1 MEIYALVTSECHTFK
16 IITVEYL
23 WLIWNGLVKSLPN
36 EPIIIL
42 TIPESLGC
50 ESG

>member
-1 MEIYALVTSECHTFK
+1 MEIYALVSSECLTFK

-23 WLIWNGLVKSLPN
+23 WLIWNWLVKSLLN
-36 EPIIIL
+36 GPIIIL
-42 TIPESLGC
+42 TIPESVGC